1 MYFKIVN
8 GAIEINAKRILEEI
22 NLEIKDK
29 DHVAIVGRNGAGKT
43 TLLKS
48 LVDTSLLE
56 EGIGEEKF
64 NITILGNPEIRF
76 LKQNEGYHGDLTLLE
91 YILQVYEPLILL
103 EKKMEKLESKMNT
116 GTISVLESYQYVELQ
131 ETYKNQGGFLY
142 KKEYLTALNKNG
154 FLESDFHKKLSSF
167 SGGEQTKISFI
178 RLLLSKPDL
187 LLLDEPTNHL
197 DIEGIEWLESYLK
210 RYPKAFIVVSHDR
223 MFLNQVVNKIYEIE
237 YGEMILYHGN
247 YEYYEQ
253 EKKKR
258 YEINLKNYERQ
269 QKEIARLQRIAD
281 RFRYKPSKA
290 SMALSKLK
298 QIERMVKIAKPEKAN
313 TTTFH
318 SNFSQIKASGKVVLT
333 VDHLKFGY
341 QYPLGEITF
350 TLDRG
355 RRLGIIGANGSG
367 KSTFLKTIMNVIP
380 SLGGEFSFGHQVTV
394 AYFDQQ
400 FDSLDSS
407 LTVYEEFQK
416 HFPDKTDFEIRSL
429 LASFLF
435 SAEDIT
441 KKIEVLSGGEK
452 VRLRLCEVIYEQAN
466 FLVLDEPT
474 NHLDILSKEKLESI
488 LLDYPGTIL
497 FVSHDRYF
505 VKKLA
510 DSILEFGSSVT
521 YYDYG
526 YEDYLEKKKE
536 REENILPPFKKEKI
550 KKEGKS
556 KNSLDKQISD
566 LEKKLEELKKEL
578 FLEEVYLDVQK
589 YQAVTD
595 KIAVLEKKLE
605 KLLEEWK

>member
-1 MYFKIVN
+1 MLF
-8 GAIEINAKRILEEI
+8 
-22 NLEIKDK
+22 
-29 DHVAIVGRNGAGKT
+29 
-43 TLLKS
+43 
-48 LVDTSLLE
+48 LV
-56 EGIGEEKF
+56 
-64 NITILGNPEIRF
+64 
-76 LKQNEGYHGDLTLLE
+76 
-91 YILQVYEPLILL
+91 
-103 EKKMEKLESKMNT
+103 
-116 GTISVLESYQYVELQ
+116 
-131 ETYKNQGGFLY
+131 
-142 KKEYLTALNKNG
+142 
-154 FLESDFHKKLSSF
+154 
-167 SGGEQTKISFI
+167 
-178 RLLLSKPDL
+178 
-187 LLLDEPTNHL
+187 
-197 DIEGIEWLESYLK
+197 W
-210 RYPKAFIVVSHDR
+210 
-223 MFLNQVVNKIYEIE
+223 
-237 YGEMILYHGN
+237 
-247 YEYYEQ
+247 
-253 EKKKR
+253 
-258 YEINLKNYERQ
+258 
-269 QKEIARLQRIAD
+269 
-281 RFRYKPSKA
+281 
-290 SMALSKLK
+290 
-298 QIERMVKIAKPEKAN
+298 
-313 TTTFH
+313 
-318 SNFSQIKASGKVVLT
+318 
-333 VDHLKFGY
+333 
-341 QYPLGEITF
+341 
-350 TLDRG
+350 
-355 RRLGIIGANGSG
+355 
-367 KSTFLKTIMNVIP
+367 
-380 SLGGEFSFGHQVTV
+380 GGEFSFGHQVTV